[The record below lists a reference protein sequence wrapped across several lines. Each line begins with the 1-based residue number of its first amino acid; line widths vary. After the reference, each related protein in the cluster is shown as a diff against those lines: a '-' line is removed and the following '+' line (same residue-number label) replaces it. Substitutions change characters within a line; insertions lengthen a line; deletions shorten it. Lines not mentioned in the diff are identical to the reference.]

1 LRKTKTS
8 SPAGGVTELT
18 LDISAVER
26 DTGLSKDTLRMWER
40 RYGFP
45 EPQRD
50 VNGERVY
57 PLKQVQKLRLVKR
70 LMDRG
75 HRPGKII
82 SRSVDDLLTL
92 GSMPD
97 TTRRS
102 MPGNTRGRMAGEA
115 LEANPQVKHCI
126 SLLKAHQL
134 PDLRRHLAYA
144 LLTQGLQ
151 RFVIETVAPLNI
163 AVGNAWMRGDI
174 AIFEEHLYTEQIQ
187 AILRN
192 ALATIEQQGPGP
204 RVLLTS
210 FPNEL
215 HALGLLMV
223 EALLCIEGAACIPL
237 GTATPV
243 GEIAQAVQAH
253 NADIVALSFSAAF
266 NERLAATG
274 LTELRAQLPDHVS
287 IWAGGMAM
295 TRLRKTVPRVELI
308 DDLRTLGAM
317 LEAWRARP
325 PAPLSQS
332 SSRESSDGR

>member
-1 LRKTKTS
+1 
-8 SPAGGVTELT
+8 LT
-18 LDISAVER
+18 LNISAVER

-57 PLKQVQKLRLVKR
+57 PVKQVQKLRLVKR

-97 TTRRS
+97 S
-102 MPGNTRGRMAGEA
+102 TRGRIAGNLRGSLSDSP
-115 LEANPQVKHCI
+115 LEANPEVQHCI
-126 SLLKAHQL
+126 SLLRAHEL
-134 PDLRRHLAYA
+134 TDVRRHLAHA

-151 RFVIETVAPLNI
+151 RFVIETVAPLNL
-163 AVGNAWMRGDI
+163 AVGNGWMRGDI

-192 ALATIEQQGPGP
+192 ALATIQQQGRAP

-215 HALGLLMV
+215 HGLGLLMV
-223 EALLCIEGAACIPL
+223 EALLCIEGAACVPL

-243 GEIAQAVQAH
+243 AEIAQAVQAH

-274 LTELRAQLPDHVS
+274 LSELRAQLPDHVS
-287 IWAGGMAM
+287 IWAGGTAM
-295 TRLRKTVPRVELI
+295 RRLRKTVPGVELI
-308 DDLRTLGAM
+308 GDLGTLGAM

-325 PAPLSQS
+325 PASRSQAS
-332 SSRESSDGR
+332 TGESSNAR

>member
-1 LRKTKTS
+1 V
-8 SPAGGVTELT
+8 AELT
-18 LDISAVER
+18 LNISAVER
-26 DTGLSKDTLRMWER
+26 DTGLSKDTLRIWER

-45 EPQRD
+45 DPQRD
-50 VNGERVY
+50 ANGERVY
-57 PLKQVQKLRLVKR
+57 PIKQVQKLRLVKR

-97 TTRRS
+97 SPRDR
-102 MPGNTRGRMAGEA
+102 MPGNILGSLPVGA
-115 LEANPQVKHCI
+115 LETNPEVQHCI
-126 SLLKAHQL
+126 SLLQAHQL
-134 PDLRRHLAYA
+134 PDLRRHLAHA

-192 ALATIEQQGPGP
+192 ALVAIQQQGPDP

-215 HALGLLMV
+215 HGLGLLMV

-243 GEIAQAVQAH
+243 AEIAQAVQAH

-266 NERLAATG
+266 NERLAAVG

-287 IWAGGMAM
+287 IWAGGTAM
-295 TRLRKTVPRVELI
+295 TRLRKTVPGVELI
-308 DDLRTLGAM
+308 GDLGTLGAM
-317 LEAWRARP
+317 LEAWRAQA
-325 PAPLSQS
+325 PAYRSQS
-332 SSRESSDGR
+332 SPGASPDAR